1 MSIAALENPFDLF
14 DLWYKEAEAC
24 AAIEDH
30 TAMTLATVDQTGM
43 PDARVVLLKGHD
55 ERGFVFYTNLASIKA
70 EQLAANPHAALCFY
84 WMPLEKQVRI
94 RGSVTPVTEE
104 EADAYHATRPRQSQ
118 IGAWASKQ
126 SQPIEARFELERRI
140 ARYAAKFGLSKV
152 PRPEFWSGFRLA
164 PVRIEFWLKQP
175 FRLHDRALYTLDS
188 GQPSGWKRQRLY
200 P

>member
-1 MSIAALENPFDLF
+1 MAIPVLDDPFHLF
-14 DLWYKEAEAC
+14 ELWYQEAEAC

-30 TAMTLATVDQTGM
+30 NAMTLATADEDGI

-55 ERGFVFYTNLASIKA
+55 ERGFVFYTNLTSRKA
-70 EQLAANPHAALCFY
+70 KQLSENPNAALCFY

-94 RGSVTPVTEE
+94 RGAVTPVAEE

-126 SQPIEARFELERRI
+126 SRPIEARFALERRI
-140 ARYAAKFGLSKV
+140 ARYTAKFGLSKV
-152 PRPEFWSGFRLA
+152 PRPEFWSGFRLKPA
-164 PVRIEFWLKQP
+164 AIEFWLKQP
-175 FRLHDRALYTLDS
+175 FRLHDRALYTRDPE
-188 GQPSGWKRQRLY
+188 QPGGWKRQRLF